1 MAYRTCF
8 PARHEQRGKS
18 RGEKEGAREGARECE
33 RASEREAILSRAKEG
48 LPLPLAPLPFAQ
60 ARRPGMKEKGIG
72 IMSELAFH
80 IQAETINKTNLF
92 LSWFTFTHLSMHT
105 VDSRNS
111 RVIDLPHIA

>member
-8 PARHEQRGKS
+8 PARHEQTGKS

-48 LPLPLAPLPFAQ
+48 LPLPLPLAQ

-72 IMSELAFH
+72 IMSELAFR
-80 IQAETINKTNLF
+80 IQAETINKTKLF

-105 VDSRNS
+105 VDSKNS
-111 RVIDLPHIA
+111 RVIDLAHIA